1 MLTAPNLREHRRTAV
16 VAITAAAAI
25 FSAPDPISML
35 DLMLPTWALYEI
47 AILVLDNIDRS

>member
-1 MLTAPNLREHRRTAV
+1 MITAPNLRHVRRYAV

-35 DLMLPTWALYEI
+35 AMMLPMLALYEC
-47 AILVLDNIDRS
+47 AILLLDRR